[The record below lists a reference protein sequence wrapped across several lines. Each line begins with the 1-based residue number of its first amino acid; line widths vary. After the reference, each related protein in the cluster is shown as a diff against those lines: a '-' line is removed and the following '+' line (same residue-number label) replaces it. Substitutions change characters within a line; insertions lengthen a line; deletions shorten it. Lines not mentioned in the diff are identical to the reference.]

1 MTHYATV
8 PLMYRKVDLPAAVQ
22 LLEREAVQGA
32 ERVTANLETGA
43 PAVVVDLTRL
53 VMREGI
59 VVVVTL
65 LVWGSVGCELDSW
78 EGFAAVEAEL
88 VTN

>member
-1 MTHYATV
+1 
-8 PLMYRKVDLPAAVQ
+8 MYRKVDLPAAVQ

-32 ERVTANLETGA
+32 ERVTAILETGT

-59 VVVVTL
+59 VVVVKL

-78 EGFAAVEAEL
+78 EAWLFGC
-88 VTN
+88 

>member
-1 MTHYATV
+1 MTHYAIV
-8 PLMYRKVDLPAAVQ
+8 PLMYRKVDLPATVQ

-32 ERVTANLETGA
+32 ERVTAILETGT

-65 LVWGSVGCELDSW
+65 LVWGSVGCELDS
-78 EGFAAVEAEL
+78 
-88 VTN
+88 